1 MIPGLGLIVIS
12 KVKGNPSQ
20 PSDNGWTEYVSVKGS
35 AVVFVSVKAGKKS
48 PVPVTSA
55 SYPVIPAGTKVGFN
69 RSY

>member
-48 PVPVTSA
+48 PIPVTFA
-55 SYPVIPAGTKVGFN
+55 
-69 RSY
+69 R